1 MHCSSSICKIQPT
14 KCVNRTVMATHSV
27 YYPSSSEVVT
37 PWNAKYTYPSQAN
50 KSRKFTPRIP
60 PKNGAIFNPGNII
73 RLEFPAQG
81 YVNPLNTTIEF
92 DVVLYGPV
100 NTSAYQVRF
109 QNNIQSIFNRVRLL
123 YGSDVS
129 EDLQRYNVL
138 VRALT
143 EWTSTNQSAVL
154 DQTSISEG
162 IGGYTTDFAL
172 SYNVAAL
179 QVTPGLLNTRQSK
192 IQGISKNYASA
203 VHVPFTTTG
212 SWTASSGTGYSS
224 IPNDGNT
231 VSLPSGSPPIPSG
244 GITSVRRYQ
253 INLALGVFTQDKLI
267 PVRYMASQLVIE
279 ITLENAA
286 ACIYQPVGQATNTVQ
301 PNYCVGN
308 VNLIPEILEFDDTY
322 DSAFLDGLE
331 AGGVPI
337 KFSTWN
343 YFPYTTQGA
352 GQVNYQVNE
361 RSRSVKGLFV
371 VQRRGTDNFAVDN
384 GACFFDTQDNGGTP
398 MTTKGSTMQE
408 FQFRIGGIYYP
419 GVPVQTATN
428 NGSSFT
434 NGGCEAY
441 VELTKFLNIVGD
453 YRLQTNASV
462 KNWAVPSA
470 ITVASNCFPEFDYT
484 NSICGTTAYG
494 IPILQAIESNTC
506 VLSGTQPSC
515 CFAACTNFET
525 SNGMEIS
532 GLNAEEQSDIS
543 VNIKWSGS
551 QTLGFWVEVFT
562 YVDRMWV
569 LRPNNYMDL
578 IR

>member
-1 MHCSSSICKIQPT
+1 
-14 KCVNRTVMATHSV
+14 MATHSV

-60 PKNGAIFNPGNII
+60 PKNGALFTPGNII

-92 DVVLYGPV
+92 DVVMYGPV
-100 NTSAYQVRF
+100 NTSPYAVRF

-143 EWTSTNQSAVL
+143 EWTTTNQTDVM
-154 DQTSISEG
+154 DQTSIAEG
-162 IGGYTTDFAL
+162 IGGVTVGAITTANTTPV
-172 SYNVAAL
+172 NV
-179 QVTPGLLNTRQSK
+179 VNFGFKNTRQAF
-192 IQGISKNYASA
+192 IQGIEAGFLAAPVGTATAFTPFQVTGGGSA
-203 VHVPFTTTG
+203 LGTVPT
-212 SWTASSGTGYSS
+212 SDLTAM
-224 IPNDGNT
+224 
-231 VSLPSGSPPIPSG
+231 PSGSPALLAG
-244 GITSVRRYQ
+244 QLRCVRRYQ

-279 ITLENAA
+279 ITLENSNS
-286 ACIYQPVGQATNTVQ
+286 CMFQSIGRSTNTVD
-301 PNYCVGN
+301 PSYVVGN

-343 YFPYTTQGA
+343 YFPYATQGS
-352 GQVNYQVNE
+352 GQVTYQVNE
-361 RSRSVKGLFV
+361 RSRSVKGLFA
-371 VQRRGTDNFAVDN
+371 VQRRGQPDFQYDSHALLYDSNA
-384 GACFFDTQDNGGTP
+384 
-398 MTTKGSTMQE
+398 TTNAAGGSTMQE
-408 FQFRIGGIYYP
+408 FQFRIGGVYYP
-419 GVPVQTATN
+419 GVPVQCSAN
-428 NGSSFT
+428 QGSQIS

-453 YRLQTNASV
+453 YRLSTNTSV
-462 KNWAVPSA
+462 KNWAVPSI
-470 ITVASNCFPEFDYT
+470 ITSTPPVYAEYDYT
-484 NSICGTTAYG
+484 GEQTGYNQWAIPVGLTIETA
-494 IPILQAIESNTC
+494 TC
-506 VLSGTQPSC
+506 AFSGTIPSS

-543 VNIKWSGS
+543 VNIKWSGP
-551 QTLGFWVEVFT
+551 QNVGMNVEVFT

>member
-1 MHCSSSICKIQPT
+1 
-14 KCVNRTVMATHSV
+14 MATHSV

-92 DVVLYGPV
+92 DVVLYGPTV
-100 NTSAYQVRF
+100 SGGAAYACRF

-143 EWTSTNQSAVL
+143 EWTSTNQCAVI

-162 IGGYTTDFAL
+162 IGGYATDFL
-172 SYNVAAL
+172 STYTSGASLVT
-179 QVTPGLLNTRQSK
+179 TPGLVNTRQYR
-192 IQGISKNYASA
+192 IQGVSGNFVNATA
-203 VHVPFTTTG
+203 PAAFTHTG
-212 SWTASSGTGYSS
+212 SWTASSDTGVLPV
-224 IPNDGNT
+224 PNDFATIGG
-231 VSLPSGSPPIPSG
+231 LGGAPPVPSG
-244 GITSVRRYQ
+244 GSACIRRYQ

-286 ACIYQPVGQATNTVQ
+286 ACIYQSIGSASNVIPPT
-301 PNYCVGN
+301 YCVGN

-384 GACFFDTQDNGGTP
+384 GAMFYDTNSMVSQAATV
-398 MTTKGSTMQE
+398 GSTMQE

-419 GVPVQTATN
+419 GVPVQCATN
-428 NGSSFT
+428 NGSSFS

-441 VELTKFLNIVGD
+441 VELSKFLNIVGD
-453 YRLQTNASV
+453 YRLQTNTSV
-462 KNWAVPSA
+462 KNWAVPAFINQASA
-470 ITVASNCFPEFDYT
+470 NFNEYDYT
-484 NSICGTTAYG
+484 NANVG
-494 IPILQAIESNTC
+494 NN
-506 VLSGTQPSC
+506 LSGVPVNKVVENSTNAFSGTLGSSC
-515 CFAACTNFET
+515 FTCCTNFET

-543 VNIKWSGS
+543 VNIKWSAG